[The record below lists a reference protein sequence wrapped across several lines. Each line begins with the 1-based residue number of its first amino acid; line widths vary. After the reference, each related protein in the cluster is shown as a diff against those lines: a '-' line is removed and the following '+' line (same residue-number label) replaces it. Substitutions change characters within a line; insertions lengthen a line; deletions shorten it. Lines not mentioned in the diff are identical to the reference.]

1 MIRKLLVL
9 AVSLLV
15 FHLSGCRHGDLTCSS
30 MKRADMRAYTGFE
43 PVAHFAVP
51 EGIAEIV
58 TSTPDGRSLI
68 YTNAETGQIG
78 IINIADLANPK
89 QVAVVD
95 VTQGGV
101 GEPTSA
107 AITPDGR
114 YVLVAVRMG
123 DDAAH
128 PNSGIIRV
136 YDIHNL
142 FNVIHVADIPVG
154 VGPDS
159 IAIASTPMGN
169 STQLQVVVAVENEE
183 TDKDGDATLNGR
195 RPGRIDTIKFN
206 TSNPGLSTVTS
217 IDLVTALKDV
227 AGANFTSDPQ
237 PEYVAVH
244 PNGKKACITLQ
255 ENNAV
260 AVLDI
265 GDPDVPRLEKIFD
278 MGNVRR
284 VRSAD
289 IHKDKEIL
297 LKDSFDARRE
307 ADGIAY
313 LPGGDYIATANEGD
327 TSVKTFG
334 DGVFS
339 GGRSFTIFDE
349 SGQVIFDSGA
359 AIELQ
364 AVIHGQYPDKRSAKR
379 GIEVEGIAAARFG
392 SSDFVFAASE
402 RGSFVSVYN
411 VTDPKNPR
419 FLQFLPTGR
428 GPEGVLAITRRDDGK
443 QLLVTANE
451 KDGTI
456 NIFKAINTRYKAP
469 STEPI
474 LESTSMHMPW
484 GALSGLTTDGTYFYA
499 VPDSAFGESRIFRI
513 NMEDVANGCALID
526 RVTYITNQTGSRLK
540 LDPEGIVFTGSGF
553 WVASEGKKVEAN
565 QLLLVNL
572 FGKVQKKVSLP
583 AWLTARYGEPGKYG
597 FEGVAMSNNGQFVYA
612 AMQRGFDPADEY
624 ARILR
629 YDTQTDEWITF
640 RYPLDMNSAD
650 PDKYWTGI
658 SDIVLLDDQTMLV
671 LERDKGEGVS
681 AQIKRIYKVSLSG
694 LTENAVLTKVL
705 VRDLHKDFNYLQE
718 KAEGIALFKGDIWVV
733 NDNDSRGWT
742 RLINAGKP

>member
-9 AVSLLV
+9 AVSLMV
-15 FHLSGCRHGDLTCSS
+15 FNFAGCIHDNMSSYEKSRHAC
-30 MKRADMRAYTGFE
+30 YTNFE

-68 YTNAETGQIG
+68 YTNAKTGQIG
-78 IINIADLANPK
+78 IIDIADPANPK

-107 AITPDGR
+107 AITPNGR

-123 DDAAH
+123 DDATH
-128 PNSGIIRV
+128 PNPGIIRV
-136 YDIHNL
+136 YDIHDL
-142 FNVIHVADIPVG
+142 FNVSHVADIPVG

-159 IAIASTPMGN
+159 IAIADTPVGTG
-169 STQLQVVVAVENEE
+169 TQLQVIVAVENEE
-183 TDKDGDATLNGR
+183 TDKDGDATLNGQ
-195 RPGRIDTIKFN
+195 RPGRIDIIKFN
-206 TSNPGLSTVTS
+206 ASNPELSTVTS
-217 IDLVTALKDV
+217 IDLVTALKGV
-227 AGANFTSDPQ
+227 PGANFTSDPQ

-265 GDPDVPRLEKIFD
+265 GDPDVPRLVKIFS

-284 VRSAD
+284 VLNAD

-297 LKDSFDARRE
+297 LNDSFKARRE

-327 TSVKTFG
+327 TSVKTFS

-364 AVIHGQYPDKRSAKR
+364 AVVYGQYQDKRSAKR

-402 RGSFVSVYN
+402 RGSFISVYN

-419 FLQFLPTGR
+419 FVQFLPTGR

-456 NIFKAINTRYKAP
+456 NIFKAINTSYKAP

-474 LESTSMHMPW
+474 LKSKGIHMPW
-484 GALSGLTTDGTYFYA
+484 GALSGLTTDSTYFYA

-513 NMEDVANGCALID
+513 NMENVANGSAAID
-526 RVTYITNQTGSRLK
+526 RVTYITDQTGSRLK

-565 QLLLVNL
+565 QLLLVNID
-572 FGKVQKKVSLP
+572 GKVQKRVKLP
-583 AWLTARYGEPGKYG
+583 SMLIEKYGDPKKYG
-597 FEGVAMSNNGQFVYA
+597 FEGVAVSNNGRFIYT
-612 AMQRGFDPADEY
+612 AMQRGFDAKDGY
-624 ARILR
+624 AGILR
-629 YDTQTDEWITF
+629 YNTKTNEWLTL

-658 SDIVLLDDQTMLV
+658 SDIVLIDDQMMLV
-671 LERDKGEGVS
+671 LERDKGEGSS

-694 LTENAVLTKVL
+694 VTENSVLKKTL
-705 VRDLHKDFNYLQE
+705 VRDLRREFNYLQE
-718 KAEGIALFKGDIWVV
+718 KAEGITLFKDNIWVV

-742 RLINAGKP
+742 RLINAGKL